1 MLTRLFKSGNSL
13 AIRIPRELWPAAPG
27 TKVELLR
34 EGDHLVL
41 RPAEGSLAGVI
52 EVFEG
57 FDSSYMAE
65 GREIADEP
73 EREW

>member
-1 MLTRLFKSGNSL
+1 MITSLFKSGNSL
-13 AIRIPRELWPAAPG
+13 AVRIPRELWPAAPG
-27 TKVELLR
+27 TKVELYR

-41 RPAEGSLAGVI
+41 RPAKGSLAGVL
-52 EVFEG
+52 EVFEA

-73 EREW
+73 ERKW